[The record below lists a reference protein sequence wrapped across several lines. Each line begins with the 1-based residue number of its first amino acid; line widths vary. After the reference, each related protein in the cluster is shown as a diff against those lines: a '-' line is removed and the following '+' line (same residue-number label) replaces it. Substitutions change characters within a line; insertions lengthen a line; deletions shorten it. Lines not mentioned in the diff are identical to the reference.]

1 MSPKY
6 SYLYV
11 TLFAIRIQV
20 LYMIYNTYINEVRVN
35 KVAFRDLTLGF
46 TRVNIPSLDLLH
58 ACGWVMVIFTG
69 LKV

>member
-1 MSPKY
+1 
-6 SYLYV
+6 
-11 TLFAIRIQV
+11 
-20 LYMIYNTYINEVRVN
+20 MIYNTYIIEIRVN

-46 TRVNIPSLDLLH
+46 TRVNIASLDLLR